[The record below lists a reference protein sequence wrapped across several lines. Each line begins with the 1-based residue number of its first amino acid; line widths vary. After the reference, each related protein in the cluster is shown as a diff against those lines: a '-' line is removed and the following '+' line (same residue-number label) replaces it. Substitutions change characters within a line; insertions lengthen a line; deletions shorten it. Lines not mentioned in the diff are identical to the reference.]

1 MFSKRLRN
9 LRENRRMK
17 QEDLGKMVGLSA
29 STIGMYEQQR
39 RQPDNDMLL
48 KLSEI
53 FDVSIDYLLGKT
65 EIKNYNNPFDDN
77 IEKQI
82 FIKLKNMDKKQKKI
96 ILDIINIIYPND
108 EV

>member
-9 LRENRRMK
+9 LRENRHMK
-17 QEDLGKMVGLSA
+17 QEDLGKKVGLSA

-65 EIKNYNNPFDDN
+65 EIKNYHNPFNDD
-77 IEKQI
+77 IEKEI
-82 FIKLKNMDKKQKKI
+82 YIKLKNMDKKQKKI